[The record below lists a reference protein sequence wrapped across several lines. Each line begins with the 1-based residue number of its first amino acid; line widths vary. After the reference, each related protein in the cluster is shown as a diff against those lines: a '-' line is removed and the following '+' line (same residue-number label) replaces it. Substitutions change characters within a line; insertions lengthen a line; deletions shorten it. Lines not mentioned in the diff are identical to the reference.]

1 MFVGG
6 SLATGDYVPGV
17 SDLDLVAVVDGPVGA
32 ARTRDLTTLHRA
44 LDAGDG
50 ARASLGCV
58 YVEESRLSDRDAR
71 HPTWTHGSL
80 VDRTLS
86 GIARAELV
94 LHGYALLG
102 RPPQDVL
109 PAMGPD
115 DVRDAARSEVL
126 GYWARAARHP
136 WWWLDPVMPDLGL
149 TAMARGRYAMS
160 TGEPAHQDTRDR
172 ARARPGLADRA
183 DARQTAR
190 RARRVSS
197 RAQRGHRLDGHETDR
212 RGGPLLVP
220 CSHFG
225 TTTVLA
231 TLSCR
236 ACCHGLSHNGHR
248 QSSSRNTETS

>member
-17 SDLDLVAVVDGPVGA
+17 SDLDLVALADGPVGA
-32 ARTRDLTTLHRA
+32 ARTRDVTTLHRA
-44 LDAGDG
+44 LDAGVG
-50 ARASLGCV
+50 AGHDLGCV
-58 YVEESRLSDRDAR
+58 YVEESRLSDLDAR

-94 LHGYALLG
+94 LHGYAVLG

-115 DVRDAARSEVL
+115 DVRDAARSELL

-160 TGEPAHQDTRDR
+160 TGELLTKTRAIEHAHAPDWLIEQMHARRRGERVGSPRVRSAVIAWTDTRR
-172 ARARPGLADRA
+172 TVAGAR
-183 DARQTAR
+183 
-190 RARRVSS
+190 S
-197 RAQRGHRLDGHETDR
+197 
-212 RGGPLLVP
+212 
-220 CSHFG
+220 
-225 TTTVLA
+225 
-231 TLSCR
+231 
-236 ACCHGLSHNGHR
+236 
-248 QSSSRNTETS
+248 